1 MSFINVIFPLQRS
14 GKNIGFDSYTN
25 EEVSKA
31 VKFNLKNI
39 ILTAPG
45 EKLWDISFG
54 VGIRRMIFENISS
67 NILEQYRDIILG
79 QIETYAPYVQV
90 INIDLYQ
97 ISDNGVK
104 IDLQY
109 SINKT
114 NIDDI
119 LEIEI
124 NGDLIWLFI

>member
-124 NGDLIWLFI
+124 NGDLI